1 MRLRTLGGFELTEP
15 GPDGQ
20 PVRVM
25 GAQKPLALI
34 AYLALTR
41 YHRASRDLIQYL
53 LWSDVGPERG
63 RKTLRQTIWSIR
75 HRLGESSLRSEGDD
89 LVLDLPLEVDCQAF
103 EAAVE
108 AGNLEAAWEA
118 YAGHFIPGFATPGGA
133 GFEQWADLQRDHYR
147 ALWLTVGEEL
157 TRRRLAENHP
167 RDAVLIATR
176 LRDELPDRPDLWRI
190 LLQTLL
196 SSGQRMQALV
206 EAELLESRLRA
217 DGEKPDRE
225 TAALLGRIRSLPA
238 EESVE
243 PERPRADLVGR
254 EQVFASLLGAWQAAA
269 AGAGRAVVLRGS
281 AGIGKT
287 RMLRDCHDRLV
298 ATGTR
303 SLLLRARPADRD
315 LPYGLVASL
324 ADALAHLPG
333 AMGISPGA
341 AAALVELSPSLSSLF
356 SRTEPLS
363 RHQDELLRLRTLALA
378 ELLHA
383 VAEESPLAVF
393 VDDLHWADEH
403 SRQVIGSLAARITDQ
418 PVLFLLTLRPLRGG
432 WPLPP
437 GADLIELQPLT
448 LPQIEDLV
456 ASMAAAEAPLLNELG
471 RQVYAVS
478 AGVPLLALSAIELAL
493 ERRLI
498 RIDEDRW
505 VCPNP
510 DRLRMELSHGSV
522 LEQLLQELPTGGLEV
537 LLALAVVGRPVG
549 DGVLAA
555 ISDHPG
561 GEALLLSLEQRGL
574 VIRLGESFD
583 IAHDK
588 LAEAALAIA
597 DTELRARVSRRVAR
611 ALLEAVEPSIRTLR
625 LAGRLLVMSDDPEG
639 AACFR
644 SWLRLSGR
652 REYWRDLVTAAADF
666 LGQDATVEQARQL
679 ARTIPASMRLVRGYP
694 QVAAALGLV
703 LLVAAS
709 TAAVRAVDR
718 WTEPPARTMVIS
730 DLISSDGFLWDTSV
744 ASHRDGEATR
754 NAAPITVIF
763 QGSDGHVTRNTP
775 AQAEVRLVTS
785 RPLALEG
792 TLVRRVERGR
802 ARFDDLVI
810 RGLGP
815 FQIEVRA
822 GSLRPV
828 RTRVLRSSGG
838 FGHLEDHQLVITGG
852 ELNGQPIDSARRTV
866 RVAPGAELAGT
877 LRLRVLT
884 TSSNAAVLMGA
895 VALWGDRRRNF
906 IVLTALPSHGAVE
919 MVMPLEDKIRGTRFT
934 APSAPGRY
942 RLVLVTGTET
952 EMRYIASRTNWTVG
966 EPIWFDG
973 DDIADL
979 PGDALDSLDRYG
991 HVSWTQRQF
1000 MRELGPDPHSVA
1012 KTLVGTT
1019 LEVVVER

>member
-1 MRLRTLGGFELTEP
+1 MQLRTLGGFELTEP

-34 AYLALTR
+34 AYLALAR

-75 HRLGESSLRSEGDD
+75 HRMGESSLRSEGDD

-103 EAAVE
+103 EAAVQ
-108 AGNLEAAWEA
+108 AGDLEGAWGA
-118 YAGHFIPGFATPGGA
+118 YRGHFIPSFATPGGA

-157 TRRRLAENHP
+157 IRQRLGGHHP
-167 RDAVLIATR
+167 RDAVSVATR
-176 LRDELPDRPDLWRI
+176 LRDELPDRLDLWRI

-206 EAELLESRLRA
+206 EAELLESRLTA

-225 TAALLGRIRSLPA
+225 TAALLDRVRSLPA
-238 EESVE
+238 GDTSE

-254 EQVFASLLGAWQAAA
+254 EQVFAGLLGAWQASA
-269 AGAGRAVVLRGS
+269 AGAGRAVVLRGA

-303 SLLLRARPADRD
+303 ALLLRARPADRD
-315 LPYGLVASL
+315 LPFGLVASL

-341 AAALVELSPSLSSLF
+341 AAALVDLSPSLSNLF

-363 RHQDELLRLRTLALA
+363 RHPDELLRLRTLALA
-378 ELLHA
+378 ELLQT

-403 SRQVIGSLAARITDQ
+403 SRQVIGSLAGRIAEL
-418 PVLFLLTLRPLRGG
+418 PVLILLTLRPLRGG

-456 ASMAAAEAPLLNELG
+456 ASMASAEAPLLNELG
-471 RQVYAVS
+471 RQIYAVS
-478 AGVPLLALSAIELAL
+478 AGVPLLALSAVELAL

-498 RIDEDRW
+498 RIEEDRW

-510 DRLRMELSHGSV
+510 DRLRQELSHGSV
-522 LEQLLQELPTGGLEV
+522 LEQLLQELPVGGLGIM
-537 LLALAVVGRPVG
+537 LALAVAGRPLG
-549 DGVLAA
+549 DGVLAGV
-555 ISDHPG
+555 SDHPG

-574 VIRLGESFD
+574 IIRLGDSFD

-597 DTELRARVSRRVAR
+597 RSDLRTQVSRRVAR
-611 ALLEAVEPSIRTLR
+611 ALLEPAEPSIRTLR
-625 LAGRLLVMSDDPEG
+625 LAGRLMVTSGDPEG

-644 SWLRLSGR
+644 SWLKLSGR
-652 REYWRDLVTAAADF
+652 REYWRDAVAAAADF
-666 LGQDATVEQARQL
+666 LGEDATVEQARQL
-679 ARTIPASMRLVRGYP
+679 AGTIPARLRLVRGHP

-703 LLVAAS
+703 VLVAAS
-709 TAAVRAVDR
+709 TAAVRVVDR
-718 WTEPPARTMVIS
+718 WMDPPATAMILIEPP
-730 DLISSDGFLWDTSV
+730 SSAGFIWDTSFV
-744 ASHRDGEATR
+744 PHPDTTVPVPLTAVFYGPDGEL
-754 NAAPITVIF
+754 
-763 QGSDGHVTRNTP
+763 TRNTP
-775 AQAEVRLVTS
+775 ESARVGIITEAGIRLEG
-785 RPLALEG
+785 ALEQPVKGGRAVFEDLQVHGAGKFQLEVEAAHLPPIRTGVLRASVGFGHYEPNQVTITGG
-792 TLVRRVERGR
+792 TLNGQLIDSLERRVR
-802 ARFDDLVI
+802 
-810 RGLGP
+810 
-815 FQIEVRA
+815 VRA
-822 GSLRPV
+822 GVPLS
-828 RTRVLRSSGG
+828 
-838 FGHLEDHQLVITGG
+838 
-852 ELNGQPIDSARRTV
+852 
-866 RVAPGAELAGT
+866 GT
-877 LRLRVLT
+877 LQFRVVT
-884 TSSNAAVLMGA
+884 TSYAAATLMGA
-895 VALWGDRRRNF
+895 VALWGDRRTNWM
-906 IVLTALPSHGAVE
+906 VLTALRSHGQTELAL
-919 MVMPLEDKIRGTRFT
+919 PLEDAIRGTTFQ
-934 APSAPGRY
+934 APTRPGHY
-942 RLVLVTGTET
+942 RILFVIAAET

-966 EPIWFDG
+966 EPQWFDG
-973 DDIADL
+973 NDLADL
-979 PGDALDSLDRYG
+979 TPAALDSLDRIG
-991 HVSWTQRQF
+991 IASWPMLQF
-1000 MRELGPDPHSVA
+1000 RKEADPQIYSA
-1012 KTLVGTT
+1012 GASLIGTL
-1019 LEVVVER
+1019 LEIEVEP